1 MLTRLKTTKIQPKIT
16 KVQIQ
21 ELHILLAATGFV
33 AYKQDLMD
41 TACIDGRY
49 PTSSKDLYE
58 SEAQAIINH
67 LRNKNN
73 DCDKM
78 RKKVIANC
86 LQAGMAINGRAD
98 MPKIYAWVEKY
109 GHAKKHFN
117 KYTYH
122 ELTTLV
128 TQAQQMFKTFLK
140 AV

>member
-1 MLTRLKTTKIQPKIT
+1 MTLNKQIT
-16 KVQIQ
+16 PAQIK
-21 ELHILLAATGFV
+21 ELHILLSATGLV

-41 TACIDGRY
+41 TACSDGRY

-58 SEAQAIINH
+58 EEAQHIINH

-86 LQAGMAINGRAD
+86 MQAGMAINGRAD
-98 MPKIYAWVEKY
+98 MPAIYAWVLRY
-109 GHAKKHFN
+109 GHAKKEFN
-117 KYTYH
+117 KYSYH
-122 ELTTLV
+122 ELVKLIN
-128 TQAQQMFKTFLK
+128 QSQYLFKSYLK